1 MIDLGGAV
9 KCVWANYKNVGF
21 VQSMWHKKAGKT
33 AATMSRADKF
43 PTCAFYQMTT
53 APLYKE
59 EEEVEDGGVASKAV
73 DKDGLWSRKQLISM

>member
-1 MIDLGGAV
+1 
-9 KCVWANYKNVGF
+9 
-21 VQSMWHKKAGKT
+21 
-33 AATMSRADKF
+33 
-43 PTCAFYQMTT
+43 MTT